1 MRPPVALCM
10 RWCVSGVKGAPRVGR
25 RGLPRPP
32 CRCGP
37 AADRTPALQFGG
49 TSLHTASERGHPAVV
64 QTLLDHG
71 ADVAARDNVGAAG
84 GRARECIAREDAL
97 DPMS

>member
-49 TSLHTASERGHPAVV
+49 TSLHKASIFGHTAVV
-64 QTLLDHG
+64 QILLKGG
-71 ADVAARDNVGAAG
+71 ADAAAKNNVSVAG
-84 GRARECIAREDAL
+84 GRAARAAGTA
-97 DPMS
+97 

>member
-1 MRPPVALCM
+1 MLLDHGADVAARGASCDT
-10 RWCVSGVKGAPRVGR
+10 RSASGW
-25 RGLPRPP
+25 
-32 CRCGP
+32 
-37 AADRTPALQFGG
+37 
-49 TSLHTASERGHPAVV
+49 TSLHQASYSCDNSEHLAVV

>member
-1 MRPPVALCM
+1 MH
-10 RWCVSGVKGAPRVGR
+10 K
-25 RGLPRPP
+25 
-32 CRCGP
+32 
-37 AADRTPALQFGG
+37 
-49 TSLHTASERGHPAVV
+49 ASERGHPAVV